1 MLKIKI
7 KELKDFKKEKQL
19 LISSNEQCIEY
30 EEDRI
35 KVYRN
40 KNGIKYDSFIILME
54 KYQFLM
60 ELTRPDIMMEL
71 QKEIIFKNYC
81 RILKE

>member
-54 KYQFLM
+54 KNISFLW
-60 ELTRPDIMMEL
+60 
-71 QKEIIFKNYC
+71 N
-81 RILKE
+81 